1 MNKAENN
8 LLTNS
13 EVIFIVFGSM
23 VGVGILALPNS
34 AVTIAHED
42 GWISVIIGSIYP
54 LYIIGICA
62 YFAKK
67 FPNDNILVISK
78 KCFGKSLGSLLNFIL
93 LTYYVFV
100 GASVTNDY
108 TNIIRTFIQ
117 GFLPPYIL
125 ITSMFFVCA
134 YTSTKGLKII
144 GKISVVIFYLTVII
158 YFSPIG
164 ALKSASL
171 ANVRPVL
178 SSSINEIGKG
188 SLKSMFSYT
197 GVETIFFIYPCV
209 KDKKKFVKSS
219 LIGLLITVV
228 VYAWVIFV
236 SIYYLGADIV
246 EKSYWPFLLVT
257 ESITVSV
264 VNNSRYIFMFLWTL
278 TVFRIVSNNYF
289 ISVNVIQDFLKKVNL
304 KTLCYGMIPIFIYG
318 SLRLDGVVESAPIE
332 EKLTKYYVLFILIFI
347 TILALITLIKE
358 GWKR

>member
-13 EVIFIVFGSM
+13 EVAFIIFGSI

-34 AVTIAHED
+34 AATITHED
-42 GWISVIIGSIYP
+42 GWISVVIGSIYP

-67 FPNDNILVISK
+67 FPNDNILVICK
-78 KCFGKSLGSLLNFIL
+78 KCFGKILGSLLNFIL
-93 LTYYVFV
+93 LTYFIFI
-100 GASVTNDY
+100 GASITTNY

-117 GFLPPYIL
+117 GFLPPYVL
-125 ITSMFFVCA
+125 IALIFFACA
-134 YTSTKGLKII
+134 YTSTKGLKTL
-144 GKISVVIFYLTVII
+144 GKIGVVIFYLTVII
-158 YFSPIG
+158 YFSPLG

-171 ANVRPVL
+171 ANVKPVL
-178 SSSINEIGKG
+178 SSSIKEIARG
-188 SLKSMFSYT
+188 SLKSMYSYS
-197 GVETIFFIYPCV
+197 GIETIFFIYPCV

-219 LIGLLITVV
+219 LIGLLIAVIVYTWVV
-228 VYAWVIFV
+228 FISIF
-236 SIYYLGADIV
+236 YLGSDIV
-246 EKSYWPFLLVT
+246 EKNYWPFLLVT

-278 TVFRIVSNNYF
+278 TVFKILANTYF
-289 ISVNVIQDFLKKVNL
+289 ISASIIQDLIKKVNFKIL
-304 KTLCYGMIPIFIYG
+304 SYGMIPIFIYG
-318 SLRLDGVVESAPIE
+318 SLRLDGVIESAPIE
-332 EKLTKYYVLFILIFI
+332 EKLTNYYVLFILIFI